1 MGRIGDHRASQIN
14 WARAA
19 FNLFCESLEMTP
31 GGSANWLLCFDDGS
45 GRIKVLLETTD
56 FLFWDVAMSQEL
68 NTVAFGLAASL
79 SWGIGDFSGGLAT
92 RRASVFSV
100 VVAAHATGLVLL
112 VVLALAWSE
121 PLPSALDVVWG
132 GTAGLAGAVGLAA
145 FYRALA
151 VGRMGI
157 TAPITA
163 VLAAAMPVIFSAFSP
178 GLPSLVQFAGFIL
191 ALLAVG
197 LISRSEG
204 AKGRPEGL
212 GLALLAGL
220 GFGGFLILLGQVSP
234 GAIFWPLSVGRF
246 SSTLFL
252 LAIALAWHHQLL
264 TN

>member
-31 GGSANWLLCFDDGS
+31 GGSANWLLCFHDGS

-112 VVLALAWSE
+112 VVLALACSE
-121 PLPSALDVVWG
+121 PFPSALQFLWGVRTVVTADVG
-132 GTAGLAGAVGLAA
+132 HLHG
-145 FYRALA
+145 
-151 VGRMGI
+151 
-157 TAPITA
+157 
-163 VLAAAMPVIFSAFSP
+163 
-178 GLPSLVQFAGFIL
+178 
-191 ALLAVG
+191 
-197 LISRSEG
+197 
-204 AKGRPEGL
+204 
-212 GLALLAGL
+212 
-220 GFGGFLILLGQVSP
+220 
-234 GAIFWPLSVGRF
+234 
-246 SSTLFL
+246 
-252 LAIALAWHHQLL
+252 
-264 TN
+264 